1 VGDSIYGKKHITA
14 EIKRHF
20 LHAAKLKIIL
30 PNETTPRVFEA
41 ELPDELKKV
50 LDEVRDEGRVTRNEK

>member
-1 VGDSIYGKKHITA
+1 VGDSIYGKKSLTVN
-14 EIKRHF
+14 IKRHF

-41 ELPDELKKV
+41 DLPAELNRVME
-50 LDEVRDEGRVTRNEK
+50 EVRRSE

>member
-1 VGDSIYGKKHITA
+1 VGDKVYGRRTPTL

-30 PNETTPRVFEA
+30 PGEKQARTFEA
-41 ELPDELKKV
+41 PLPEELMDV
-50 LDEVRDEGRVTRNEK
+50 LTRLRMGEK